1 MGSSYRNKIDRAAKS
16 KETSIKL
23 RRKQKT
29 RTKKKMTRP
38 KESNKDNDNNNPL
51 MDLMKRYK
59 DEEIKIKDAENSI
72 AMLHKEVLVVSVGV
86 AVNKTKFQNLT
97 ENVKG
102 LKEKLSNVKK
112 LHKDCII

>member
-59 DEEIKIKDAENSI
+59 DEEFKIQDAENSI
-72 AMLHKEVLVVSVGV
+72 SKLHKERLEVGVEV
-86 AVNKTKFQNLT
+86 AVNKSKFQNLT

-102 LKEKLSNVKK
+102 LREKTFKCEK
-112 LHKDCII
+112 IA